1 MKEEQRLPFGTH
13 GVGSSWASD
22 AENREKSHPPPR
34 PQDMEGDQS
43 YGNGWNHPRKA
54 HRARREDIHPLLY
67 SKAERRKTDQDLE
80 RRQWRG
86 WEMISGFRELNIS
99 TS

>member
-1 MKEEQRLPFGTH
+1 MESPKEGTQR
-13 GVGSSWASD
+13 
-22 AENREKSHPPPR
+22 E
-34 PQDMEGDQS
+34 
-43 YGNGWNHPRKA
+43 
-54 HRARREDIHPLLY
+54 REDIHPLLY

-80 RRQWRG
+80 IRQWRG

>member
-1 MKEEQRLPFGTH
+1 MEVDQR
-13 GVGSSWASD
+13 
-22 AENREKSHPPPR
+22 
-34 PQDMEGDQS
+34 

-54 HRARREDIHPLLY
+54 HSARREDIHPLLY

-80 RRQWRG
+80 IRQWRG